1 MFGAAHAVAS
11 DDSSLRKAQLS
22 WRDLFVDNGSGDGSL
37 KELRLIQVEF
47 PAVVTIIELTRNFGQ
62 AGALLAGYG
71 HARGKC
77 AVTLIGGHLWRT
89 LTQVR
94 RRDMYLIDAIY
105 ERHDAG

>member
-1 MFGAAHAVAS
+1 MPLMRSLQTIMFDAKPNYRGETILV
-11 DDSSLRKAQLS
+11 DD
-22 WRDLFVDNGSGDGSL
+22 GSGDGSL

-47 PAVVTIIELTRNFGQ
+47 PAVVTIIRLTRNFGQ

-77 AVTLIGGHLWRT
+77 VVTLIGEYLWRT

-94 RRDMYLIDAIY
+94 APRYVSHRCDL
-105 ERHDAG
+105 